1 MSSRKEM
8 LNKYNFL
15 SLSPTPTP
23 PLPHPR
29 QEPQPVMEQDGGG
42 EVRPLVLGTLLF
54 LSALHLGIQLRV
66 CLNKEF

>member
-23 PLPHPR
+23 PLPHAR

-42 EVRPLVLGTLLF
+42 SQAPGLGNTSLF
-54 LSALHLGIQLRV
+54 I
-66 CLNKEF
+66 CLTSGHPVKSLFE